1 MGGKPESSKLHVH
14 PLTLAGSEHGD
25 EISVISNQF
34 FFDDKFKR
42 DDFGILD
49 RVQGKTLWVCGVI
62 SMLYSVADSQHSDIT
77 FENVPSDYATL
88 QIRQMP
94 PVGGD
99 TLWASAY
106 EAYDRLSPA
115 YQRFLE
121 GLTAT
126 HVGQH
131 FVDLAKRNEKIV
143 MRENR
148 GSPENIGQD
157 LTAVHP
163 IVRTNP
169 VTGWKGLFVNRE
181 FTKQVNGLTKGES
194 DALLEFLFDHIS
206 SVSFFS
212 KHQSFKSA
220 NNQNHDLQVR
230 FRWEANSLAI
240 WDNRSTF
247 HAATH
252 DLDEIKRTGT
262 RSVSLGERPYLDPKS
277 TGRREGLKAAKGL

>member
-1 MGGKPESSKLHVH
+1 
-14 PLTLAGSEHGD
+14 
-25 EISVISNQF
+25 
-34 FFDDKFKR
+34 
-42 DDFGILD
+42 
-49 RVQGKTLWVCGVI
+49 
-62 SMLYSVADSQHSDIT
+62 
-77 FENVPSDYATL
+77 
-88 QIRQMP
+88 MP

-115 YQRFLE
+115 YQSFLE

-143 MRENR
+143 MREPR
-148 GSPENIGQD
+148 GSPENVGQD

-181 FTKQVNGLTKGES
+181 FTKSVNGLTKGES

-206 SVSFFS
+206 SVCLFPHTSVTKLTIRTTIS
-212 KHQSFKSA
+212 KSDS
-220 NNQNHDLQVR
+220 D
-230 FRWEANSLAI
+230 
-240 WDNRSTF
+240 
-247 HAATH
+247 
-252 DLDEIKRTGT
+252 G
-262 RSVSLGERPYLDPKS
+262 RPTL
-277 TGRREGLKAAKGL
+277 